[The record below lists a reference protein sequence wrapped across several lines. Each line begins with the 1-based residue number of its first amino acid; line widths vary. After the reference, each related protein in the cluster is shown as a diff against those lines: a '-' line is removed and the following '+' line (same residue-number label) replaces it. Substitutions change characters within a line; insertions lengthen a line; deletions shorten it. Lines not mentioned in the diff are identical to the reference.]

1 VDGTTLTDEVRTL
14 RDRVRRFVD
23 DEVVPV
29 ETQALELEHL
39 DLLRGLMKRA
49 KEEGLWA
56 LGHPTSMGG
65 GGLSLVDYVHINE
78 AIGRSA
84 PAFVALGTHT
94 LQDVLMLQ
102 EFGTDEQR
110 ERWLAPLVAG
120 EIFASTGM
128 TEPEVAGSDPK
139 LMRTTTVEEGEGW
152 VVDGHK
158 WFVSW
163 SDRASVMALLAKTD
177 PVAPLHRQFSAFLVP
192 TDSPGF
198 SVERLIPVM
207 GDPTSIY
214 GEIRLRHVHL
224 PASALLGERGDG
236 FRIAQ
241 LRLQPA
247 RLFDCMRW
255 LGQAERAFELMCSWV
270 NVRFS
275 HGTLLREKGEI
286 QRYVAESAAQIQAAR
301 LMVLDT
307 ARMMD
312 AGRDARVQISMAKF
326 LTTRM
331 LHDVIDRAIQV
342 HGAAG
347 ISGDLP
353 LEAMY
358 RSARAARLYDGPD
371 EVHRMLV
378 ARDLLDDLPGRAP
391 WL

>member
-1 VDGTTLTDEVRTL
+1 VGRTTVSDEVLTL

-29 ETQALELEHL
+29 ESEALDLDRL
-39 DLLRGLMKRA
+39 DLLRDLMDRA
-49 KEEGLWA
+49 KKEGLWA

-65 GGLSLVDYVHINE
+65 GGLSLVDYAHVHE
-78 AIGRSA
+78 VAGRSA
-84 PAFVALGTHT
+84 PAFVALGMHT
-94 LQDVLMLQ
+94 LQDVLMLEQ
-102 EFGTDEQR
+102 FGSDEQR
-110 ERWLAPLVAG
+110 DRWLGPLVAG

-128 TEPEVAGSDPK
+128 TEPEVAGSDPR
-139 LMRTTTVEEGEGW
+139 LMRTTTYEEGSGW

-177 PVAPLHRQFSAFLVP
+177 PVAPLHRQFSAFLLP
-192 TDSPGF
+192 TDSEGF
-198 SVERLIPVM
+198 RVERLLPVM
-207 GDPTSIY
+207 GDRTSIY
-214 GEIRLRHVHL
+214 GEIRLEHVHL

-255 LGQAERAFELMCSWV
+255 LGQAERAFELMCDRA
-270 NVRFS
+270 NTRFS

-286 QRYVAESAAQIQAAR
+286 QRYVAESAAQIHGAR

-307 ARMMD
+307 ARLMD
-312 AGRDARVQISMAKF
+312 AGLDARVETSMAKF
-326 LTTRM
+326 VTARM

-358 RSARAARLYDGPD
+358 RDARAARLYDGPD